1 VALGLVIA
9 VFDLIPLVGSM
20 LGAAIVVLVVLFL
33 DPVKAGVLVV
43 FFLLYQQ
50 LENNLLQP
58 LVYGRSVKLHPLA
71 IFLAVLAGGN
81 LLGILGALLAIPV
94 AEILRI
100 LAAEWLASRA
110 AEHGGTP
117 HSPEEDVPV
126 DQATADAMEPDARL
140 AHAGS

>member
-1 VALGLVIA
+1 
-9 VFDLIPLVGSM
+9 M
-20 LGAAIVVLVVLFL
+20 
-33 DPVKAGVLVV
+33 
-43 FFLLYQQ
+43 
-50 LENNLLQP
+50 
-58 LVYGRSVKLHPLA
+58 
-71 IFLAVLAGGN
+71 
-81 LLGILGALLAIPV
+81 LGALLAIPV

-110 AEHGGTP
+110 AERGGTP